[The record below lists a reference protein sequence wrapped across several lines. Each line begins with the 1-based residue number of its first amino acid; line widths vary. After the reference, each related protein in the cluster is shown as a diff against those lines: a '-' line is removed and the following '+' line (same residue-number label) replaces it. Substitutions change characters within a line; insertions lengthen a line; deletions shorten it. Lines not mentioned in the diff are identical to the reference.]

1 MLEIIFVMIF
11 SMIFIENH
19 KIPGFYQFF
28 QVCCHFS
35 RFPGRLET
43 LNIMDFRRA
52 IFSANIILQILH
64 GDQRKKVENA
74 ERKTEIQQISG
85 LTKHRNML
93 TNISVY
99 MHISCTEFKITLEDL
114 APRLPNALTFWNSN
128 TTLLRSMLNQY
139 LHMVHTLSFI

>member
-19 KIPGFYQFF
+19 KIPGFYQVF
-28 QVCCHFS
+28 QMCCHFS

-52 IFSANIILQILH
+52 IFSANIISQILH
-64 GDQRKKVENA
+64 GDQRKKAENA

-85 LTKHRNML
+85 VT
-93 TNISVY
+93 
-99 MHISCTEFKITLEDL
+99 
-114 APRLPNALTFWNSN
+114 
-128 TTLLRSMLNQY
+128 
-139 LHMVHTLSFI
+139 HTGTC